1 MGVFSL
7 IRKVFKK
14 PSARMMVQ
22 FEPRFYSHGIEFTV
36 DDETFNGVINQT
48 LSSPQYVLFKM
59 LEEAGEATSIERGFM
74 LSSEQIAALDPEHAA
89 LLSLPPSF
97 TGGFLTAV
105 SGVTTQ
111 PSFSVTMSAQISGE
125 EIPIRERTGAI
136 LILSAT
142 EKFRLNPAELAAFTA
157 LDAHQSNA
165 GKATESDNLTLI
177 GHLQR
182 AKELGMVLDL
192 QHFESFKVS
201 CESRIGV
208 VANQNDDGSLSLRPS
223 LGAQLDQNALEKRWG
238 QLDLSKDSGV
248 MRVDK
253 TIVLLDEERVA
264 AVGHVFENQ
273 HIPKEDVTTFI
284 ETPSAFLDADL
295 VDLELGFSIRVKGIG
310 EMVHVDFGA
319 TDNEAMNWFDSYQLT
334 VPPVALYKT
343 LVTPQEFDEFRE
355 RYFEAIQNNARVIRY
370 DGLNIDIHDQKAVEL
385 ILDEIEARFQI
396 SDPGTLEE
404 PKDEDAQPAQLTVLL
419 EEASNYNNALLVKAQ
434 RAESRKL
441 TIDWAQYHRQPYPH
455 QQQGVEWM
463 VKLLHAAV
471 EENPHD
477 LYRLQGVLLADD
489 MGLGKTYM
497 SLIAMSEY
505 YQNCTRLQQVEKP
518 VLVVAPLSLLEN
530 WEDEVA
536 ETFNNSPFDDIVVLQ
551 SSRDL
556 KSYRMPNRARE
567 TRQLVDLEKM
577 DSNVA
582 TGIKYSLYIGAEH
595 EGRRLD
601 RNRRL
606 VLTTYQ
612 TLRDYQ
618 FSLCQVDWGM
628 VIFDEAQNIKNP
640 NTLQT
645 RAAKGLKADF
655 KVLVTGT
662 PVENSLRDFWCL
674 MDTAQPGLL
683 GDDKHF
689 RASWVTPILQSDEGE
704 RDQVRLNVG
713 QALREAVGPFMLR
726 RTKEEEL
733 SGLPQKTILTGVP
746 EQNYGNVKY
755 SAGLMAMMTG
765 TQKACYEQVIE
776 NYKSGYTA
784 DGVEEHALT
793 ALLKLRQISLHPR
806 LNEPTIIEEALTSP
820 QTFLQDSAKL
830 QALCTILDAIRV
842 KNEKVI
848 LFMITKKMQL
858 LLKQVLD
865 SIYGLNIA
873 IINGETKAVATASVG
888 NSETR
893 KGLIKQFEKK
903 PGFNIIIMSPIAA
916 GVGLTVVG
924 ANHVVHLER
933 HWNPAKEAQASDRVY
948 RIGQEKP
955 VSIHL
960 PILVHPDFDS
970 FDIHLNRL
978 LQKKVMLKDAVVA
991 QESVSEGEVLRELF
1005 GK

>member
-14 PSARMMVQ
+14 PVPRMMIE
-22 FEPRFYSHGIEFTV
+22 FEPHFYAHGIEFTL
-36 DDETFNGVINQT
+36 DEATFNGVVNQAFP
-48 LSSPQYVLFKM
+48 SPQYVLLKM
-59 LEEAGEATSIERGFM
+59 LEEAGEATAIERGFR
-74 LSSEQIAALDPEHAA
+74 LSSEQVAALDADHAT

-97 TGGFLTAV
+97 TGGFLTTV

-111 PSFSVTMSAQISGE
+111 PSFTVTISASLSGE

-142 EKFRLNPAELAAFTA
+142 EKFRLTPAELAAFTA
-157 LDAHQSNA
+157 LDLHQSKF
-165 GKATESDNLTLI
+165 GKAAENDNLTLI
-177 GHLQR
+177 GQLQR
-182 AKELGMVLDL
+182 AKEQGMPIDL

-201 CESRIGV
+201 SESRVGV

-223 LGAQLDQNALEKRWG
+223 LGANLDQDALEKRWG

-253 TIVLLDEERVA
+253 TIVLLDEERFA
-264 AVGHVFENQ
+264 AVGHLFENQ
-273 HIPKEDVTTFI
+273 HIPKEDVATFI

-334 VPPVALYKT
+334 APPVALYKT
-343 LVTPQEFDEFRE
+343 LVTPQEFEEFRE
-355 RYFEAIQNNARVIRY
+355 RYFEAIQNNAGVIRY
-370 DGLNIDIHDQKAVEL
+370 DGLNIDIHDQKAVEH
-385 ILDEIEARFQI
+385 ILQEIEARFEV

-404 PKDEDAQPAQLTVLL
+404 PKEKEDEPTQLTVLL
-419 EEASNYNNALLVKAQ
+419 EEANNCNHALLAKAK
-434 RAESRKL
+434 RAENSDI
-441 TIDWAQYHRQPYPH
+441 TIDWAQYRRKPYPH

-471 EENPHD
+471 NENPHD
-477 LYRLQGVLLADD
+477 LYRLQGALLADD

-505 YQNCTRLQQVEKP
+505 YQNCTRLQKVEKP
-518 VLVVAPLSLLEN
+518 ILVVAPLSLLEN

-536 ETFNNSPFDDIVVLQ
+536 ETFDQSPFDDIVVLQ

-556 KSYRMPNRARE
+556 KRYRMPNRARE
-567 TRQLVDLEKM
+567 TRQLVDPEKM
-577 DSNVA
+577 DSA
-582 TGIKYSLYIGAEH
+582 TTGIKYSLYIGAEH
-595 EGRRLD
+595 EKRRLD

-628 VIFDEAQNIKNP
+628 VVFDEAQNIKNP

-689 RASWVTPILQSDEGE
+689 RASWVTPILQSDVEE
-704 RDQVRLNVG
+704 RDQVRLKIG
-713 QALREAVGPFMLR
+713 QELREAVGPFMLR

-733 SGLPQKTILTGVP
+733 SGLPQKTIFSGVP
-746 EQNYGNVKY
+746 EKNYGNVRY

-765 TQKACYEQVIE
+765 IQKACYEQVIE
-776 NYKSGYTA
+776 NYKSGYTS

-830 QALCTILDAIRV
+830 QALCTVLDAIRA

-873 IINGETKAVATASVG
+873 IINGETKAVATSSVG
-888 NSETR
+888 HSETR
-893 KGLIKQFEKK
+893 KGLIKQFEEKS
-903 PGFNIIIMSPIAA
+903 GFNIIIMSPIAA

-991 QESVSEGEVLRELF
+991 QEVVSEGEVLREMF